1 MKILVFAVSLLS
13 AVIVF
18 SYEQIPSKSDH
29 IDAFNE
35 AQSCF
40 NSVANTMAV
49 RKIDCAKRAL
59 EEGRFIFES
68 GSLNI
73 AALTYNYG
81 KALKRR
87 DEKKA
92 LNILGESLEL
102 YEAIY
107 GESSLE
113 IINILIDMGES
124 RKVKAI
130 AKKYFEKDSVEYA
143 DILLELAMSNML
155 SLKDTSRYTDSALE
169 IYLEKEGVESY
180 NTAAASFQ
188 MGKVKFAQDK
198 YKSAIPYL
206 IGATKHPEVATFAH
220 GWLVRAY
227 GLTNQDDL
235 ASYHAE
241 QLGRSRDGEGGSFVP
256 VFIPTPDYPRLA
268 QRRGVEGYAVVELTI
283 SKSGRATDILIVEE
297 WPESYEF
304 GEEALLAAERLLYAP
319 RFIDGVAQEV
329 TGVLYKYQFKM
340 AR

>member
-1 MKILVFAVSLLS
+1 MNQQMKIVALIISILTAGH
-13 AVIVF
+13 VF
-18 SYEQIPSKSDH
+18 SEENKISRSDR
-29 IDAFNE
+29 IKAFNE

-92 LNILGESLEL
+92 LDIL
-102 YEAIY
+102 
-107 GESSLE
+107 
-113 IINILIDMGES
+113 GES

-304 GEEALLAAERLLYAP
+304 GEE
-319 RFIDGVAQEV
+319 RF
-329 TGVLYKYQFKM
+329 
-340 AR
+340 

>member
-92 LNILGESLEL
+92 LDILGESLEL

-143 DILLELAMSNML
+143 DVLLRLSMSNML
-155 SLKDTSRYTDSALE
+155 SLRESSRYANRALE
-169 IYLEKEGVESY
+169 IYVKEEGVESY
-180 NTAAASFQ
+180 STATASFQ
-188 MGKVKFAQDK
+188 IGKVKFAQEN
-198 YKSAIPYL
+198 YKSAITYL
-206 IGATKHPEVATFAH
+206 IGATKHPETATFAH

-227 GLTNQDDL
+227 GLTNQDDM
-235 ASYHAE
+235 ASYHATQIGKSHE
-241 QLGRSRDGEGGSFVP
+241 GESEDFVP
-256 VFIPTPDYPRLA
+256 IFIPRPDYPKHA
-268 QRRGVEGYAVVELTI
+268 QKRGVEGYAVIELTI
-283 SKSGRATDILIVEE
+283 SNEGRATDIILVNES
-297 WPESYEF
+297 PESYGF
-304 GEEALLAAERLLYAP
+304 GEEALKAGARLLYAP
-319 RFIDGVAQEV
+319 RFTDGVAQEV
-329 TGVLYKYQFKM
+329 PGVLYKYNFKM

>member
-1 MKILVFAVSLLS
+1 MKILIFVVSILS
-13 AVIVF
+13 SGLVLSDDSVL
-18 SYEQIPSKSDH
+18 SRSDH
-29 IDAFNE
+29 VKAFNE

-40 NSVANTMAV
+40 NSFANSIAV

-59 EEGRFIFES
+59 EEGRFIFEP

-87 DEKKA
+87 DMEKGLDV
-92 LNILGESLEL
+92 LNESLEL
-102 YEAIY
+102 YEAVY
-107 GESSLE
+107 GKSSLE
-113 IINILIDMGES
+113 IINILIDMGET

-143 DILLELAMSNML
+143 EILLKLAMSNML
-155 SLKDTSRYTDSALE
+155 SLRDTGLYSDSALE

-188 MGKVKFAQDK
+188 MGKVKFAQDR

-206 IGATKHPEVATFAH
+206 IGATKHPEVASYAH

-227 GLTNQDDL
+227 GLTNQDEL

-241 QLGRSRDGEGGSFVP
+241 QLGRSRDGEGGNFVP

-283 SKSGRATDILIVEE
+283 SQQGRATRIELVEE
-297 WPESYEF
+297 WPESYDF
-304 GEEALLAAERLLYAP
+304 GEEALQAAERLLYAP

-329 TGVLYKYQFKM
+329 TSVLYKYQFKM